1 MAASKGWTVEIG
13 NMAVDGSNK
22 IAEFFNQGDY
32 NVYQQIS
39 GLPEGL
45 YAVQVQGFYRAG
57 EIAEDWPTVEG
68 KIESN
73 AMMYVINDNK
83 TLEEEGI
90 PADTLNCPLRHVS
103 AEAIAEN
110 PSFGGEATITPFK
123 DKGDETPW
131 YMPNNL
137 SCASQFFA
145 AEGEGGM
152 NFYTNYVY
160 VYVSGPLDTITL
172 GVKKNGVTITN
183 DWCAFSNWK
192 LTGYGNQSV
201 KEQGVQTCSYD
212 PVTPVYNPPTTIKGD
227 VNGDGIVNGT
237 DIQAVINFIVA
248 GEYDE
253 KADVNQDEKVNGTDI
268 QEIINIIVNQE

>member
-1 MAASKGWTVEIG
+1 
-13 NMAVDGSNK
+13 
-22 IAEFFNQGDY
+22 
-32 NVYQQIS
+32 
-39 GLPEGL
+39 
-45 YAVQVQGFYRAG
+45 
-57 EIAEDWPTVEG
+57 
-68 KIESN
+68 
-73 AMMYVINDNK
+73 
-83 TLEEEGI
+83 
-90 PADTLNCPLRHVS
+90 
-103 AEAIAEN
+103 
-110 PSFGGEATITPFK
+110 
-123 DKGDETPW
+123 
-131 YMPNNL
+131 MPNNL

-268 QEIINIIVNQE
+268 QEIINIIVNQD